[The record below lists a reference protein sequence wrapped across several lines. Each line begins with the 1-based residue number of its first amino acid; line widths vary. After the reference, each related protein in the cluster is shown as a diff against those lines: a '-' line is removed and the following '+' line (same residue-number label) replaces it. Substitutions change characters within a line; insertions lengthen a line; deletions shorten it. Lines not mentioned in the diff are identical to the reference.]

1 MEDAFAKTLAQAASK
16 KAQIYPAKLIEEQRL
31 ATVYGAAI
39 THFLGGGGQIFIG
52 SGKGQS
58 ERCGPTLV
66 T

>member
-39 THFLGGGGQIFIG
+39 THFFGRRWSNIYWQR
-52 SGKGQS
+52 K
-58 ERCGPTLV
+58 RPV
-66 T
+66 